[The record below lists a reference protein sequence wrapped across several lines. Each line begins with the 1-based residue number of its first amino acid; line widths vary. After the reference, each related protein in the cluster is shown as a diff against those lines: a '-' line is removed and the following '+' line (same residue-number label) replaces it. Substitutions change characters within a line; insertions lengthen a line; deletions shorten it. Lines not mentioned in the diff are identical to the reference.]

1 MSREPGRHRIGV
13 RPGQVQP
20 RRWDLAKRAAAAQ
33 LDQMEPAWHIS
44 YGVGSRKFTAIAI
57 WHAPHPLRVEA
68 PTVEEL
74 RELMREA
81 ELDAMGML
89 VDLAVRAS

>member
-13 RPGQVQP
+13 QPGQVQP

-33 LDQMEPAWHIS
+33 LDQLEPAWHIA

-57 WHAPHPLRVEA
+57 WQAPKPLRVEA
-68 PTVEEL
+68 PTIEEL
-74 RELMREA
+74 REQIREA
-81 ELDAMGML
+81 ELGAMPMPA
-89 VDLAVRAS
+89 DLMVRAS